1 MQGFSCLCYTRYMM
15 WTEKEIRCALFKDK
29 DIRKILQILVELQ
42 LKDSWICAGT
52 VRNFIW
58 NLLSNQEGF
67 DKETDVDIIFFDKA
81 VSYEETCQIEL
92 ELKKKYPQYKW
103 EVKNQVYMHVHSP
116 NTLPYTSSQDAIT
129 KYPETCTAVGIR
141 LSNDGEL
148 ELFSP
153 YGLESIASFAVRPTP
168 HFQVDEKRMVTYR
181 QRLAK
186 KDWFRKWPR
195 LHVYET

>member
-1 MQGFSCLCYTRYMM
+1 M

-67 DKETDVDIIFFDKA
+67 DK
-81 VSYEETCQIEL
+81 ETCQIEL

-148 ELFSP
+148 ELFCP
-153 YGLESIASFAVRPTP
+153 YGLESITSFAVRPTP